1 MAVSKSA
8 STILH
13 SQGLLDELHFH
24 GLSAPLNQ
32 CSGTFTLRPN
42 RSLIHSSFSS
52 RSSFSDFSFSALMS
66 SGMNHKSSGKP
77 LAALCRSRRGLQ
89 RFAAFCRSLQVFAAD
104 CSSLQ
109 VLAADC
115 SSLQVLAGVGRCWQV
130 LAGLCSF
137 PPKRVVPAI
146 TRSFFATGVGR
157 CLQVLAALCRCW
169 QVLAAL
175 CRCLQVFAGL
185 CRYSAVS
192 RLPPKPAPAA
202 LQRPLQ
208 RAAKSCNDLR
218 LQSPA
223 KCCKAL
229 QSTAKSSK
237 TCKALPS
244 PSRAAKHFS
253 KHFQNTQALQSLK
266 PANPKS
272 ETFPARGR
280 TG

>member
-1 MAVSKSA
+1 MGIQLGHLGSSHWMRNLGSFSMAVSKSA

-130 LAGLCSF
+130 LAGVG
-137 PPKRVVPAI
+137 R
-146 TRSFFATGVGR
+146 GVGR
-157 CLQVLAALCRCW
+157 SLQFPAKTRRSRHHPIFFCNRCWQVFAGVGSSLQVLAG
-169 QVLAAL
+169 VGSS
-175 CRCLQVFAGL
+175 LQVFAGL
-185 CRYSAVS
+185 CRSLQVFAVS
-192 RLPPKPAPAA
+192 RLPPKPAHSSPAKTS
-202 LQRPLQ
+202 
-208 RAAKSCNDLR
+208 AKSCKE
-218 LQSPA
+218 LQ
-223 KCCKAL
+223 
-229 QSTAKSSK
+229 
-237 TCKALPS
+237 
-244 PSRAAKHFS
+244 
-253 KHFQNTQALQSLK
+253 
-266 PANPKS
+266 
-272 ETFPARGR
+272 
-280 TG
+280 